1 MVGSELR
8 KARVA
13 AGLTQEELA
22 DRSALHRTYVSMLE
36 REIKSPS
43 LAALFLL
50 CKALG
55 IAPSDFVARL
65 ERAGYKPKPPKKRG

>member
-8 KARVA
+8 KARES
-13 AGLTQEELA
+13 AGMTQEELA

-36 REIKSPS
+36 REKKSPS

-50 CKALG
+50 CRAMG
-55 IAPSDFVARL
+55 ISTADFVARL

>member
-8 KARVA
+8 KAREA

-22 DRSALHRTYVSMLE
+22 EGSKLHRTYISLLE
-36 REIKSPS
+36 REKKSPS

-50 CKALG
+50 CKPLG
-55 IAPSDFVARL
+55 IAPTDFVARL
-65 ERAGYKPKPPKKRG
+65 ERAGYRPKPPKKRE